1 MKVAVVKEN
10 APGER
15 RVALVPETVARL
27 AKAGIEVLVEHGA
40 GDGAW
45 YPDSAYEEAGAII
58 TKTEVLYAQADAI
71 LTVTRPD
78 EAAMRRLRSGQAV
91 FGMLAPLIDPSLAR
105 ELADLGVT
113 AVSLDGLPR
122 TLSRA
127 QGMDALT
134 SQANVAGYKAV
145 LVAAEA
151 YGRFFPLLIT
161 AAGTA
166 RPAKLL
172 VLGTGVAGL
181 QAIGTARR
189 LGAQVSGYDV
199 RPASK
204 GEVESLG
211 ATFIELSISAAGE
224 GGYARELTAAERDA
238 QQAELAAHIAR
249 HDVVITTA
257 QVPGRRPPLLV
268 TAAAVDAMAPGS
280 VIVDMGASA
289 LGGNVA
295 GSVPGS
301 NVVTGNG
308 VTIVGAENLPASV
321 PTAAS
326 NAYSRNISALLLAM
340 VSDGTLRIDTED
352 EIQAGVVI
360 AHGGKV
366 VHPAVAKLLTAASA
380 ATPSS
385 NGSGSSGATGAT
397 GATDEPTES
406 VESAESAKQGS

>member
-1 MKVAVVKEN
+1 VKVAVVKEN

-15 RVALVPETVARL
+15 RVALVPETVPRL
-27 AKAGIEVLVEHGA
+27 VQAGLQVLVERGA
-40 GDGAW
+40 GDAAW
-45 YPDSAYEEAGAII
+45 YPDSAYTDAGATIVS
-58 TKTEVLYAQADAI
+58 TEDLYRDADVV

-78 EAAMRRLRSGQAV
+78 QAAIGLLKAGQAV
-91 FGMLAPLIDPSLAR
+91 IGLLAPLINPHLAR
-105 ELADLGVT
+105 DLAAAGVT

-122 TLSRA
+122 TLSRT
-127 QGMDALT
+127 QVMDALS
-134 SQANVAGYKAV
+134 SQANVAGYKAT
-145 LVAAEA
+145 LVAADA

-172 VLGTGVAGL
+172 VLGTGIAGL

-211 ATFIELSISAAGE
+211 ATFIELTSPVSAAGE
-224 GGYARELTAAERDA
+224 GGYARELTAEERDA
-238 QQAELAAHIAR
+238 QQAELAGHIAR

-268 TAAAVDAMAPGS
+268 TEDAVRAMSAGS
-280 VIVDMGASA
+280 VIVDMGASP

-295 GSVPGS
+295 GSVPGEV
-301 NVVTGNG
+301 VVTANG
-308 VTIVGAENLPASV
+308 VTIIGAQNLPAAV

-326 NAYSRNISALLLAM
+326 NAYSRNISALLLHL
-340 VSDGTLRIDTED
+340 VSTSDPEHRALAIDTTD
-352 EIQAGVVI
+352 EIQAGVVVT
-360 AHGGKV
+360 HGGEV
-366 VHPAVAKLLTAASA
+366 VHAAVAKLLDAEAGSAQAGSGEAASQQA
-380 ATPSS
+380 ASQ
-385 NGSGSSGATGAT
+385 
-397 GATDEPTES
+397 
-406 VESAESAKQGS
+406 SASQQTTSQGS

>member
-1 MKVAVVKEN
+1 MKVAVVKES

-15 RVALVPETVARL
+15 RVALVPETVPRL
-27 AKAGIEVLVEHGA
+27 TQAGLEVLVEEGA
-40 GDGAW
+40 GDSAW
-45 YPDSAYEEAGAII
+45 FPDSTYLAAGATIS
-58 TKTEVLYAQADAI
+58 KTADLYATADAI

-78 EAAMRRLRSGQAV
+78 ESAVARLRPGQAV
-91 FGMLAPLIDPSLAR
+91 IGMLAPLIDPHFAA
-105 ELADLGVT
+105 ELAERGVT

-211 ATFIELSISAAGE
+211 ATFVELTSAVSAAGE
-224 GGYARELTAAERDA
+224 GGYARELTPEERDA
-238 QQAELAAHIAR
+238 QQAELAAHIGR

-268 TAAAVDAMAPGS
+268 TEDALAAMAAGS

-295 GSVPGS
+295 GSVAGQT
-301 NVVTGNG
+301 VVTPNG
-308 VTIVGAENLPASV
+308 VTIIGAQNLPASV
-321 PTAAS
+321 PTASS
-326 NAYSRNISALLLAM
+326 NAYSRNISALLLHM
-340 VSDGTLRIDTED
+340 VAASEPDHRALAIDTTD
-352 EIQAGVVI
+352 DIQAGVVI
-360 AHGGKV
+360 THGGEV
-366 VHPAVAKLLTAASA
+366 VHPAVAKLLH
-380 ATPSS
+380 
-385 NGSGSSGATGAT
+385 
-397 GATDEPTES
+397 TEGGND
-406 VESAESAKQGS
+406 VDRAGH